1 MSYGRNM
8 ERTRKDELAAA
19 AVTVLAEK
27 GSRGLTHRA
36 VDAAAGLKPGA
47 VNYHAPSRTQLLT
60 MALREVF
67 LRDMDTATKHF
78 SLEEWSHR
86 AVVDAVVGFVTDMC
100 SEANRARVIARHHLQ
115 GESLTHPELRDAF
128 DVQLAAFVQ
137 LVRDGR
143 AAAGAPPSTAAAE
156 LFAMSVDGLLRRQVM
171 IGTRPLG
178 AEDVRAIADM
188 VAVQ

>member
-8 ERTRKDELAAA
+8 ERTRKDALAAA
-19 AVTVLAEK
+19 AVTVLADR

-47 VNYHAPSRTQLLT
+47 VNYHAPSRTQLLN

-67 LRDMDTATKHF
+67 VRDMETATKHF
-78 SLEEWSHR
+78 SLDHWTHR
-86 AVVDAVVGFVTDMC
+86 AVVDAVVGFVEDMC

-115 GESLTHPELRDAF
+115 GESLTHPELR
-128 DVQLAAFVQ
+128 AAFVQ

-171 IGTRPLG
+171 IGTQQLG
-178 AEDVRAIADM
+178 AEDVRAIADV
-188 VAVQ
+188 VAMQ